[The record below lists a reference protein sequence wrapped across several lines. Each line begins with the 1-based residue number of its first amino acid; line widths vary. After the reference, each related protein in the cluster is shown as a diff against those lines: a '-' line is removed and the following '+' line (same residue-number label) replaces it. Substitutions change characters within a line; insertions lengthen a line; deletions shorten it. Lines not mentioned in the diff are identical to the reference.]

1 MTTTTYDVR
10 NNESESR
17 YETTVDGHVSVIEYH
32 REGKRI
38 TFTHTLVDEALEGR
52 GIAGAMAKY
61 ALEDAKA
68 QELEVVPQCPYVA
81 RYIERHPEYRNLV
94 NSAAE

>member
-1 MTTTTYDVR
+1 VTTNYDVR

-17 YETTVDGHVSVIEYH
+17 YETTVDGHVSVVEYH

-38 TFTHTLVDEALEGR
+38 TFTHTIVDEALEGR
-52 GIAGAMAKY
+52 GIAGAMVKH
-61 ALEDAKA
+61 ALEDAKTHG
-68 QELEVVPQCPYVA
+68 LEVVPQCQYVA
-81 RYIERHPEYRNLV
+81 RYIERHPEYQNIV